1 MQAIITA
8 GGTFSADNPLFIETG
23 IAKKALLPMGDK
35 LMIQW
40 VAEALMQSKHITGLV
55 IVGMEAGE
63 FDDSNL
69 NVQYT
74 PSLGNIIDN
83 VKVGIELAEKA
94 DPHFQKAIICS
105 SDVPLINA
113 DLIDEFIDICLET
126 DHDLYYPVV
135 EEQTLEKRFPNSMRT
150 FTPMKGGRYT
160 GGDVMMV
167 DKRAVKINLELMRGL
182 TGQRKNFFQQARMIG
197 FTFIFRFIFHLMDI
211 EEAGERA
218 SKTLNIKG
226 RILDY
231 PRAEIGMDVD
241 KLHQYQMVKADIE
254 ASQA

>member
-8 GGTFSADNPLFIETG
+8 GGTFAADNPLFIETG

-69 NVQYT
+69 TVQYT
-74 PSLGNIIDN
+74 PSRGNIIDN
-83 VKVGIELAEKA
+83 VTAGIELAEKT
-94 DPHFQKAIICS
+94 DPDFQKAIICS

-113 DLIDEFIDICLET
+113 NLIDEFIDICLET

-135 EEQTLEKRFPNSMRT
+135 EEKTLEARFPNSKRT

-167 DKRAVKINLELMRGL
+167 DKRAIKINLELMRGL
-182 TGQRKNFFQQARMIG
+182 TGQRKNFFKQAQMIG
-197 FTFIFRFIFHLMDI
+197 FTFIFRFLFHLMDL
-211 EEAGERA
+211 EEAGRRV
-218 SKTLNIKG
+218 SKTLNING

-241 KLHQYQMVKADIE
+241 KLNQYQLVKAEIE

>member
-1 MQAIITA
+1 
-8 GGTFSADNPLFIETG
+8 
-23 IAKKALLPMGDK
+23 
-35 LMIQW
+35 
-40 VAEALMQSKHITGLV
+40 
-55 IVGMEAGE
+55 
-63 FDDSNL
+63 
-69 NVQYT
+69 
-74 PSLGNIIDN
+74 
-83 VKVGIELAEKA
+83 
-94 DPHFQKAIICS
+94 
-105 SDVPLINA
+105 
-113 DLIDEFIDICLET
+113 
-126 DHDLYYPVV
+126 
-135 EEQTLEKRFPNSMRT
+135 
-150 FTPMKGGRYT
+150 
-160 GGDVMMV
+160 MMV